1 MPIHST
7 LYSDMVPVLVE
18 GWFMFHRRVKP
29 RDKITLIQDIAG
41 EVEIERQGKY
51 YQRIDQG
58 QLKE

>member
-1 MPIHST
+1 MPIHIT

-18 GWFMFHRRVKP
+18 GWFMLHGRVKP
-29 RDKITLIQDIAG
+29 IDKRTLIQDRAG
-41 EVEIERQGKY
+41 EVEIQRQGKY